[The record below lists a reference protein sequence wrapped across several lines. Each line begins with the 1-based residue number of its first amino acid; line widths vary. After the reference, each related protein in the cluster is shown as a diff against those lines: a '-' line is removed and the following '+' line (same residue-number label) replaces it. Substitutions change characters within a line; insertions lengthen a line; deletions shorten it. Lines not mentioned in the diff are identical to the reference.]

1 MALASYKV
9 LILPNTAC
17 ISQVGLDHIKR
28 FVAAGGGLVA
38 LQESSLCDE
47 FGTRRKDFGL
57 ADLFGAKFKGTKDFS
72 ARWPNYTS
80 VTEITLSPHAI
91 TNDKVIAQN
100 YRADNERL
108 NYIGWATE
116 VEPAAGTTQIG
127 TRLADPKA
135 LPFLL
140 LSERG
145 KGRVAYFAADL
156 SQAYFLAPYQY
167 ERKLLSNAIRW
178 AAGTSALPVTIEA
191 PLCVQAAFY
200 EQSQPAPRVVV
211 HLLNEINTSANRAI
225 PENISSMRED
235 VIPLTGIKLTFH
247 QPGIKGVSLEPEHQT
262 LEMRR
267 SATPPR

>member
-1 MALASYKV
+1 MA
-9 LILPNTAC
+9 
-17 ISQVGLDHIKR
+17 
-28 FVAAGGGLVA
+28 
-38 LQESSLCDE
+38 
-47 FGTRRKDFGL
+47 
-57 ADLFGAKFKGTKDFS
+57 
-72 ARWPNYTS
+72 NYTS

-100 YRADNERL
+100 FRADNERL

-178 AAGTSALPVTIEA
+178 AAGTQRTAGQIEA
-191 PLCVQAAFY
+191 PCVQAAFY

-225 PENISSMRED
+225 PENNSSMRED
-235 VIPLTGIKLTFH
+235 VSSADGDQVDLPSAGNQGRFARARAPEAGDAPIRRCHRGDRSRLEAALDGGGRAIDRAF
-247 QPGIKGVSLEPEHQT
+247 VSIVN
-262 LEMRR
+262 RF
-267 SATPPR
+267 